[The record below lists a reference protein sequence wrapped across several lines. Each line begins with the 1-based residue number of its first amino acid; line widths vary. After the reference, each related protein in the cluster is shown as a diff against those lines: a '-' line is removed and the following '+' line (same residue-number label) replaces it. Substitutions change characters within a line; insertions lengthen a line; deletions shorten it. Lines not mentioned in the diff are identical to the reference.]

1 MAVVGESGL
10 ERLRRLFRGAVPRE
24 RGMQELETRRR
35 GLHTATE
42 GWLSLLRELED
53 EGRSSDPRYEQ
64 YYQAYLR
71 AKEQEK
77 RADLDLFNVRQG
89 LER

>member
-1 MAVVGESGL
+1 MAVVGESAFG
-10 ERLRRLFRGAVPRE
+10 RLRRLFSSPAPRE
-24 RGMQELETRRR
+24 RGVRELESRRR
-35 GLHTATE
+35 SLRTATE

-77 RADLDLFNVRQG
+77 RADLDLFNFQRG
-89 LER
+89 LEG